1 MNLFERLMY
10 RRLCNEQ
17 PADGGA
23 APAASEPS
31 RLLRLSNLK
40 QRNNQQQIQNL
51 RQLMEVN
58 LSRLAISQLLLLSHR
73 FQKNMN

>member
-31 RLLRLSNLK
+31 PLLRLSNLK

-51 RQLMEVN
+51 RQLMVIN
-58 LSRLAISQLLLLSHR
+58 LSRLAISQLLLLNHR

>member
-1 MNLFERLMY
+1 MSSLQMAGQLQQHPNH
-10 RRLCNEQ
+10 
-17 PADGGA
+17 P
-23 APAASEPS
+23 

-51 RQLMEVN
+51 RQLMVIN
-58 LSRLAISQLLLLSHR
+58 LSRLAISQLLLLNHR